1 MNVTKSLTST
11 FAAALIASAAFGGA
25 ALASS
30 GDYYQGSSAQPAAS
44 VDLFQTSSVGE
55 RSIQHDGVSFQLA
68 SQTPDNGDYYEG
80 ANRPQ

>member
-1 MNVTKSLTST
+1 MTKSLTST
-11 FAAALIASAAFGGA
+11 FAAALIASAAFGSA

-44 VDLFQTSSVGE
+44 VDLFQTSSVRE
-55 RSIQHDGVSFQLA
+55 RSIHDGTTFQIA
-68 SQTPDNGDYYEG
+68 GQTPDNGDYYEG